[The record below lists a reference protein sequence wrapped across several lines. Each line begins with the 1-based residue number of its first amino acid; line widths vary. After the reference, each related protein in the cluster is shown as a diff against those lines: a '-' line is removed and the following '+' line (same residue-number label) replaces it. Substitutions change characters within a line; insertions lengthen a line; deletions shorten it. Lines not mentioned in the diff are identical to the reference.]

1 MLVTKKFAD
10 QVSFCDSISNA
21 ILDEARR
28 NDVTPLNVLN
38 RVREAV
44 INKLRCLEK
53 ANPTKRSDML
63 DALMSAH
70 PRCGHTYEIYAMGEW
85 GQKPSYNCPEL
96 DKIMFSGNRTIVF
109 WKDGT
114 KTVVKCGKG
123 EEFDEYSG
131 FVAAFAKKAFG
142 STHHVKK
149 MISRAKVSQT
159 KKNKKDKT
167 DGTI

>member
-21 ILDEARR
+21 IFDEARR

-38 RVREAV
+38 RVREVV
-44 INKLRCLEK
+44 INKLRCIDK
-53 ANPTKRSDML
+53 ANPDKRSDMI
-63 DALMSAH
+63 DAVAYAATMCRPSFH
-70 PRCGHTYEIYAMGEW
+70 IYAEGEW

-96 DKIMFSGNRTIVF
+96 DKIIFSGNRTIVF

-149 MISRAKVSQT
+149 MISRAKVSQA

-167 DGTI
+167 DGNI

>member
-1 MLVTKKFAD
+1 MMTPKGKCYVEFCNGAAD
-10 QVSFCDSISNA
+10 RVIEQAIKHDRNPRIVFDDIRRAFVNRLACVEKSNP
-21 ILDEARR
+21 D
-28 NDVTPLNVLN
+28 
-38 RVREAV
+38 
-44 INKLRCLEK
+44 
-53 ANPTKRSDML
+53 KRSDVM
-63 DALMSAH
+63 DALMSAY
-70 PRCGHTYEIYAMGEW
+70 PRCGHAYEIYAMGEW
-85 GQKPSYNCPEL
+85 GQNPSYNCPEL
-96 DKIMFSGNRTIVF
+96 DKIIFSGNRTIAF

-123 EEFDEYSG
+123 EKFDEYSG

-167 DGTI
+167 DGNI